1 MKKEYESVLVED
13 LRDQFKAFGE
23 ALQMT
28 GERLEARIETMGCE
42 IKQEMS
48 DLRLALTSRMARLEA
63 CLDRYGD
70 DINQLKAFVH

>member
-28 GERLEARIETMGCE
+28 GERLEANNLYRFS
-42 IKQEMS
+42 K
-48 DLRLALTSRMARLEA
+48 
-63 CLDRYGD
+63 
-70 DINQLKAFVH
+70 KH